1 MNKKKAR
8 YIIIP
13 FLTIIFGFFILNI
26 IVPDKKYSIAENRNL
41 EKKPTLKDIEDKE
54 FASKFESYYN
64 DQFVLR
70 DEMISL
76 NKKSEAKLN
85 KTKVG
90 NYYLVDNNWILGMF
104 PKLLSEEQL
113 DDYSNTINEL
123 SEISSSL
130 GKYVYYT
137 MMPHKTNVLKHLYP
151 KYIDNTGNIDINK
164 SEFRSRLESDI
175 VTYIDIC

>member
-1 MNKKKAR
+1 MGIFMNKKKAR
-8 YIIIP
+8 CIIIP

-76 NKKSEAKLN
+76 NKKS
-85 KTKVG
+85 
-90 NYYLVDNNWILGMF
+90 
-104 PKLLSEEQL
+104 
-113 DDYSNTINEL
+113 
-123 SEISSSL
+123 
-130 GKYVYYT
+130 
-137 MMPHKTNVLKHLYP
+137 
-151 KYIDNTGNIDINK
+151 
-164 SEFRSRLESDI
+164 
-175 VTYIDIC
+175 